1 MTQLKPAEEL
11 INFNINNEITYLFLS
26 NFKTE
31 EGKIYFKE
39 GNQKQ
44 TELNEVIKETEF
56 LREKYSTSKSR
67 TEKDSIGQQILALE
81 NQTYELKGI
90 VIQMFLQAK
99 TAENG
104 YWQNASPDETERFI
118 SELNAAVTE
127 LNNKNAIKSEPE
139 TANPELIISPV
150 LVEKEEVKSEKPA
163 AKTSGIIYKI
173 QIGAYSRGIP
183 NNQKQAFN
191 KISVIRK
198 VENYTDAN
206 GVVVYTTGN
215 LTNYE
220 DAVQMQNQ
228 VRQEGIK
235 DPIIAAYLNGK
246 RITLEQAKETENK
259 K

>member
-1 MTQLKPAEEL
+1 
-11 INFNINNEITYLFLS
+11 
-26 NFKTE
+26 
-31 EGKIYFKE
+31 
-39 GNQKQ
+39 
-44 TELNEVIKETEF
+44 
-56 LREKYSTSKSR
+56 
-67 TEKDSIGQQILALE
+67 
-81 NQTYELKGI
+81 
-90 VIQMFLQAK
+90 
-99 TAENG
+99 
-104 YWQNASPDETERFI
+104 
-118 SELNAAVTE
+118 
-127 LNNKNAIKSEPE
+127 
-139 TANPELIISPV
+139 
-150 LVEKEEVKSEKPA
+150 LVEKDEVKREKPTA
-163 AKTSGIIYKI
+163 NTSGIIYKI

-206 GVVVYTTGN
+206 GIVVYTTGN

-228 VRQEGIK
+228 IRQEGIK